1 MKRLAA
7 VSAAQLG
14 LGVTGL
20 RTALRDRRPYDLG
33 FRRGSAENI
42 ERDQWFIGTA
52 LSAPNYM
59 LILQGVCTVLL
70 LVRPRRWVARV
81 LGVLGVGMTCG
92 QAAEQSAQAAWRHWD
107 AQITPLTAAATVLS
121 AVMAWWG
128 LAGDPAES

>member
-1 MKRLAA
+1 MDRLAA

-20 RTALRDRRPYDLG
+20 RKALRDRTPYDLG

-42 ERDQWFIGTA
+42 ERDQWLSGTA
-52 LSAPNYM
+52 LSAPNVM

-70 LVRPRRWVARV
+70 LVRPRRGVARV
-81 LGVLGVGMTCG
+81 LGVLGVVMTCG
-92 QAAEQSAQAAWRHWD
+92 QSAERSARAAWRHRD
-107 AQITPLTAAATVLS
+107 PRIAPLTAAATVLA

-128 LAGDPAES
+128 LVADPAEH